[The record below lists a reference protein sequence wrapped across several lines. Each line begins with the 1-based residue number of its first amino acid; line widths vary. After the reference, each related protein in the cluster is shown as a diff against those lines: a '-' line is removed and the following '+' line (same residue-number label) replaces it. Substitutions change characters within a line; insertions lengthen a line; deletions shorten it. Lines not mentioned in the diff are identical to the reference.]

1 MELLFWI
8 ACGVIAYVYAGYPA
22 LLAVWARI
30 APRPCDEARGN
41 PITPAVSIVVAAR
54 NEAAALVQRIENL
67 LALDYPS
74 ELVQIV
80 VVSDGSTDGTK
91 DILERY
97 ADRVDAVLLPPGG
110 KAIALNAGVAAT
122 RHGIIVFS
130 DARQSFAS
138 DALSALVA
146 PFADPKVG
154 GVSGELVLD
163 CESGD
168 GTSNISEGVG
178 AYWRYEK
185 WLRRQ
190 ESVIGSTLGAT
201 GAIYALRR
209 SLWRPLP
216 ADTILDDVL
225 APMRAVLAGYR
236 VIFEARARAYDRAAA
251 ADAEF
256 RRKTR
261 TLAGNYQLLRLEPRL
276 LLPIVNPVWCQFV
289 SHKLGRLVIP
299 WALGAVFIASAF
311 LAPSSP
317 VYAAALVAQL
327 LLYGLALR
335 AATLRQGSGSPRAS
349 RGANSKQRTATR
361 DARLARIAYAFV
373 MMNAAAVTGLVAV
386 TFGKRVWR

>member
-8 ACGVIAYVYAGYPA
+8 ACGVIAYVYVGYPA

-30 APRPCDEARGN
+30 APKPTLSG
-41 PITPAVSIVVAAR
+41 PVTPAVSIVMAAR
-54 NEAAALVQRIENL
+54 NEAATLVRRIENL
-67 LALDYPS
+67 LALEYPS

-80 VVSDGSTDGTK
+80 IVSDGSTDDTTA
-91 DILERY
+91 ILERY

-110 KAIALNAGVAAT
+110 KALALNAGVAAAE
-122 RHGIIVFS
+122 HGIIVFT
-130 DARQSFAS
+130 DARQSFAA
-138 DALSALVA
+138 DALRALLA
-146 PFADPKVG
+146 PFADPQVG
-154 GVSGELVLD
+154 GVSGELLLD
-163 CESGD
+163 CESG
-168 GTSNISEGVG
+168 GSTSNIGEGVG

-185 WLRRQ
+185 WLRRH
-190 ESVIGSTLGAT
+190 ESLIGSTLGAT

-236 VIFEARARAYDRAAA
+236 VIFESTARAYDRAAA

-289 SHKLGRLVIP
+289 SHKLGRLVVP
-299 WALGAVFIASAF
+299 WALGALLVASAV
-311 LAPSSP
+311 LAPTSAF
-317 VYAAALVAQL
+317 YAATLIGQL
-327 LLYGLALR
+327 LLYSLALR
-335 AATLRQGSGSPRAS
+335 AASSE
-349 RGANSKQRTATR
+349 QRTATVTR
-361 DARLARIAYAFV
+361 FAYTFV

>member
-8 ACGVIAYVYAGYPA
+8 ACGVIAYVYVGYPA

-30 APRPCDEARGN
+30 APKPALSR
-41 PITPAVSIVVAAR
+41 PITPPVSIVVAAR
-54 NEAAALVQRIENL
+54 NEAATLVRRIENL
-67 LALDYPS
+67 LAVDYPS
-74 ELVQIV
+74 GLVQIV
-80 VVSDGSTDGTK
+80 IVSDGSTDGTK
-91 DILERY
+91 EILERY

-122 RHGIIVFS
+122 RHGIIVFT
-130 DARQSFAS
+130 DARQSFAPE
-138 DALSALVA
+138 ALRALVA
-146 PFADPKVG
+146 PFADPQVG

-168 GTSNISEGVG
+168 GTSNIGEGLG

-185 WLRRQ
+185 WLRRH

-209 SLWRPLP
+209 SLWQPLP
-216 ADTILDDVL
+216 TDTILDDVL

-236 VIFEARARAYDRAAA
+236 VIFQAAARAHDRATA

-289 SHKLGRLVIP
+289 SHKLGRLVVP
-299 WALGAVFIASAF
+299 WALSAVLVSSAV

-317 VYAAALVAQL
+317 LYAAALIAQL
-327 LLYGLALR
+327 VLYGLALR
-335 AATLRQGSGSPRAS
+335 AANSAQRPFDVAQGRPEQAEGRRATS
-349 RGANSKQRTATR
+349 
-361 DARLARIAYAFV
+361 DARVARVAYTFV

>member
-22 LLAVWARI
+22 LLAVWARM
-30 APRPCDEARGN
+30 APKPFGFAQGRS
-41 PITPAVSIVVAAR
+41 ITPAVSIVVAAR
-54 NEAAALVQRIENL
+54 NEAATLVRRIENL

-74 ELVQIV
+74 ALVQIV

-91 DILERY
+91 QILDRY

-122 RHGIIVFS
+122 RHGIIVFT
-130 DARQSFAS
+130 DARQSFAP
-138 DALSALVA
+138 DALRALVA
-146 PFADPKVG
+146 PFADPRVG

-168 GTSNISEGVG
+168 GASNIGEGVG

-185 WLRRQ
+185 WLRRH
-190 ESVIGSTLGAT
+190 ESSIGSTLGAT

-236 VIFEARARAYDRAAA
+236 VIFEGSARAYDRAAA

-289 SHKLGRLVIP
+289 SHKLGRLVVP
-299 WALGAVFIASAF
+299 WALSAMLVSSAV
-311 LAPSSP
+311 LALSSP
-317 VYAAALVAQL
+317 LYAAALVAQL

-335 AATLRQGSGSPRAS
+335 AA
-349 RGANSKQRTATR
+349 NSKQRTASS
-361 DARLARIAYAFV
+361 DARVARLAYAFV

>member
-1 MELLFWI
+1 
-8 ACGVIAYVYAGYPA
+8 
-22 LLAVWARI
+22 
-30 APRPCDEARGN
+30 
-41 PITPAVSIVVAAR
+41 
-54 NEAAALVQRIENL
+54 
-67 LALDYPS
+67 
-74 ELVQIV
+74 VQIV

-190 ESVIGSTLGAT
+190 ESV
-201 GAIYALRR
+201 
-209 SLWRPLP
+209 
-216 ADTILDDVL
+216 
-225 APMRAVLAGYR
+225 
-236 VIFEARARAYDRAAA
+236 
-251 ADAEF
+251 
-256 RRKTR
+256 
-261 TLAGNYQLLRLEPRL
+261 
-276 LLPIVNPVWCQFV
+276 
-289 SHKLGRLVIP
+289 
-299 WALGAVFIASAF
+299 
-311 LAPSSP
+311 
-317 VYAAALVAQL
+317 
-327 LLYGLALR
+327 
-335 AATLRQGSGSPRAS
+335 
-349 RGANSKQRTATR
+349 
-361 DARLARIAYAFV
+361 
-373 MMNAAAVTGLVAV
+373 
-386 TFGKRVWR
+386 

>member
-30 APRPCDEARGN
+30 APKPFDPAQGKA
-41 PITPAVSIVVAAR
+41 IVPAVSIVVAAR
-54 NEAAALVQRIENL
+54 NEAATLVRRIENL

-91 DILERY
+91 DILEGY
-97 ADRVDAVLLPPGG
+97 AHRVDAVLLPPGG
-110 KAIALNAGVAAT
+110 KAIALNAGVAAA
-122 RHGIIVFS
+122 RHGIVVFT
-130 DARQSFAS
+130 DARQSFAP
-138 DALSALVA
+138 DALRALVA
-146 PFADPKVG
+146 PFADPRVG
-154 GVSGELVLD
+154 GVSGELLLD
-163 CESGD
+163 CESGGSASD
-168 GTSNISEGVG
+168 IGDGVG

-185 WLRRQ
+185 WLRRH
-190 ESVIGSTLGAT
+190 ESLIGSTLGAT

-236 VIFEARARAYDRAAA
+236 VIFESSARAYDRAAA

-289 SHKLGRLVIP
+289 SHKLGRLVVP
-299 WALGAVFIASAF
+299 WALGTVLISSAILAASH
-311 LAPSSP
+311 P
-317 VYAAALVAQL
+317 VYASALLAQL

-335 AATLRQGSGSPRAS
+335 AAS
-349 RGANSKQRTATR
+349 REPRTATGE
-361 DARLARIAYAFV
+361 ARLARIAYTFV

>member
-22 LLAVWARI
+22 LLAIWARI
-30 APRPCDEARGN
+30 APKPALSGSA
-41 PITPAVSIVVAAR
+41 TPAVSIVVAAR
-54 NEAAALVQRIENL
+54 NEAATLGRRIDNL

-80 VVSDGSTDGTK
+80 IVSDGSTDATTE
-91 DILERY
+91 ILEHY
-97 ADRVDAVLLPPGG
+97 TDRVDAVLLPPGG
-110 KAIALNAGVAAT
+110 KAIALNAGVAAA
-122 RHGIIVFS
+122 RHGIIVFT
-130 DARQSFAS
+130 DARQSFAR
-138 DALSALVA
+138 DALRALVA
-146 PFADPKVG
+146 PFADAHVG
-154 GVSGELVLD
+154 GVSGELLLD
-163 CESGD
+163 CESGT
-168 GTSNISEGVG
+168 GTSNIGDGVG

-185 WLRRQ
+185 WLRRH

-216 ADTILDDVL
+216 AETILDDVL

-236 VIFEARARAYDRAAA
+236 VIFESRARAFDHAAG

-289 SHKLGRLVIP
+289 SHKLGRLVVP
-299 WALGAVFIASAF
+299 WALAAVLISSAV
-311 LAPSSP
+311 LAPSSAL
-317 VYAAALVAQL
+317 YAAVLSTQL

-335 AATLRQGSGSPRAS
+335 TAHRAP
-349 RGANSKQRTATR
+349 RTATR
-361 DARLARIAYAFV
+361 EARVARIAYTFV

>member
-8 ACGVIAYVYAGYPA
+8 AAGVIAYVYAGYPA

-30 APRPCDEARGN
+30 APFDSAQGKPFGPAQGK
-41 PITPAVSIVVAAR
+41 PMTPAVSIVVAAR
-54 NEAAALVQRIENL
+54 NEAATVVRRIDNL

-80 VVSDGSTDGTK
+80 IVSDGSTDGTTA
-91 DILERY
+91 ILERY
-97 ADRVDAVLLPPGG
+97 RDQVDAVLLPPGG
-110 KAIALNAGVAAT
+110 KATALNAGVAAA
-122 RHGIIVFS
+122 RHSIIVFS
-130 DARQSFAS
+130 DARQSFAP
-138 DALSALVA
+138 DALRALVA
-146 PFADPKVG
+146 PFANPHVG
-154 GVSGELVLD
+154 GVSGELLLD
-163 CESGD
+163 CESGG
-168 GTSNISEGVG
+168 GTSNIGEGVG

-185 WLRRQ
+185 WLRRH
-190 ESVIGSTLGAT
+190 ESAIGSTLGAT

-236 VIFEARARAYDRAAA
+236 VIFESNARAYDRAAA
-251 ADAEF
+251 AEAEF

-276 LLPIVNPVWCQFV
+276 LVPFVNPVWCQFV
-289 SHKLGRLVIP
+289 SHKLGRLLVP
-299 WALGAVFIASAF
+299 WALSAVLVSSTV
-311 LAPSSP
+311 LAPSSAL
-317 VYAAALVAQL
+317 YAAALIAQL

-335 AATLRQGSGSPRAS
+335 AATSDQRPATSD
-349 RGANSKQRTATR
+349 QRTATG
-361 DARLARIAYAFV
+361 DARIARIAYTFV